1 MPVKKKVEKNPKQV
15 IQAREK
21 AELCA
26 IVALEHKA
34 EDLILLKVAELSSIT
49 DYFVIC
55 TGKSSRHV
63 LAIADHIE
71 LSLANRGFKPLGI
84 EGRQQG
90 HWVLLDYDDV
100 VVHVF
105 YEPVRRFYDLESL
118 WSDAERIL
126 VRKDANPE
134 SNIESRKRS

>member
-1 MPVKKKVEKNPKQV
+1 MVTKTKKQHSKML
-15 IQAREK
+15 AREK
-21 AELCA
+21 AEFCA
-26 IVALEHKA
+26 LVALDHKA
-34 EDLILLKVAELSSIT
+34 EDLILLKVTELSTIT

-55 TGKSSRHV
+55 TGRSSRHV

-71 LSLANRGFKPLGI
+71 MSLGKRGIKPLGI

-118 WSDAERIL
+118 WSDAEKIL
-126 VRKDANPE
+126 VRKETTTEKQTENE
-134 SNIESRKRS
+134 GSL

>member
-1 MPVKKKVEKNPKQV
+1 MVNKTKQK
-15 IQAREK
+15 QSSMLAREK
-21 AELCA
+21 AEFCA
-26 IVALEHKA
+26 LVALDHKA
-34 EDLILLKVAELSSIT
+34 EDLILLKVAELSTIT

-71 LSLANRGFKPLGI
+71 MSLGKQGVKPLGI

-126 VRKDANPE
+126 VRREGGLEKQAENE
-134 SNIESRKRS
+134 ASL

>member
-1 MPVKKKVEKNPKQV
+1 MVTKTKQDRSSML
-15 IQAREK
+15 AREK

-26 IVALEHKA
+26 LIALDHKA
-34 EDLILLKVAELSSIT
+34 EDLILLKVTELSTIT

-71 LSLANRGFKPLGI
+71 INLGKRGFKPLGI

-118 WSDAERIL
+118 WSDAEKIL
-126 VRKDANPE
+126 VRKDIPVENE
-134 SNIESRKRS
+134 QGNETSSEH

>member
-1 MPVKKKVEKNPKQV
+1 MTGKAKRSRDTML
-15 IQAREK
+15 AREK
-21 AELCA
+21 AEFCA
-26 IVALEHKA
+26 VVAMDHKA
-34 EDLILLKVAELSSIT
+34 EDLILLKVAELSTIT

-71 LSLANRGFKPLGI
+71 MSLGKRGVKPLGI

-126 VRKDANPE
+126 VRRETPIKEQTENE
-134 SNIESRKRS
+134 TVS

>member
-1 MPVKKKVEKNPKQV
+1 MVTKTKKQHSKML
-15 IQAREK
+15 AREK
-21 AELCA
+21 AEFCA
-26 IVALEHKA
+26 LVALDHKA
-34 EDLILLKVAELSSIT
+34 EDLILLKVTELSTIT

-55 TGKSSRHV
+55 TGRSSRHV

-71 LSLANRGFKPLGI
+71 MSLGKRGIKPLGI

-118 WSDAERIL
+118 WSDAEKIL
-126 VRKDANPE
+126 VRKETPADKQTENEA
-134 SNIESRKRS
+134 SL

>member
-1 MPVKKKVEKNPKQV
+1 MNGKTRQSRNRMMS
-15 IQAREK
+15 REK
-21 AELCA
+21 AEFCA
-26 IVALEHKA
+26 LVALDHKA
-34 EDLILLKVAELSSIT
+34 EDLILLKVAELSTIT

-71 LSLANRGFKPLGI
+71 MCLGKKGVKPLGV
-84 EGRQQG
+84 EGRKQG

-126 VRKDANPE
+126 VRKEASTKEQVKNE
-134 SNIESRKRS
+134 AIS